1 MGSDAEVVLGV
12 IRAVEQRDGE
22 GLLELY
28 HEDVQFHEAPS
39 LPYGGVVAGLPSL
52 KEQLE
57 SAPEDTWLG
66 TWGPLQPTE
75 AERLFDPRVISEKDG
90 EVVVL
95 YHMRAVAPDGERFDA
110 PVIGLYE
117 VRDGKFA
124 RAQMFHYDTQAIN
137 EFVERAREARAS
149 ATA

>member
-12 IRAVEQRDGE
+12 IKAVEERDGE
-22 GLLELY
+22 KLFELY
-28 HEDVQFHEAPS
+28 HDDVELHEAAS
-39 LPYGGVVAGLPSL
+39 LPYGGVVKGVPSL

-57 SAPEDTWLG
+57 SAPENTWLG
-66 TWGPLQPTE
+66 TWGPMQPTE
-75 AERLFDPRVISEKDG
+75 AERRFDPRVLSEKDG

-95 YHMRAVAPDGERFDA
+95 YWMRGVAPDGEHFES

-137 EFVERAREARAS
+137 AFIEHAREGSMSDVA
-149 ATA
+149 